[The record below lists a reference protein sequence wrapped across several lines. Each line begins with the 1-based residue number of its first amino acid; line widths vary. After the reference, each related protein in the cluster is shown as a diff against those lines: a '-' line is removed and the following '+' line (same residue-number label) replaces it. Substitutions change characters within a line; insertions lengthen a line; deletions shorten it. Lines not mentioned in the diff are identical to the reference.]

1 MQRLQT
7 CKLCFSSSL
16 VTLKRYEAKADTNS
30 DWKHVFEAALKG
42 ETAVSIDLAL
52 CLSCGFVFY
61 RDVLD
66 EKELERLYAKE
77 NRYAK
82 HEVSATKRGRIWEL
96 QNMSAFLER
105 YTKNQVIEDVLDIGA
120 GDFVALERIS
130 ALIPQASIE
139 AIDPSYESD
148 SHKGIKVYRVMLQD
162 FQPHKQYDLV
172 MAIHV
177 LEHVGDLKIFLEK
190 LRGLSKKFAYIEIP
204 FQVGPGLFL
213 GRSVNAQH
221 INYFTPKTIT
231 LLLEKYGFS
240 VEALEF
246 SSDAYRYNGMPGMIR
261 IFAQV
266 TEERKSVR
274 SGLLSSL
281 YFLVSPLIL
290 LRSKFF

>member
-1 MQRLQT
+1 M
-7 CKLCFSSSL
+7 
-16 VTLKRYEAKADTNS
+16 TLKRYEAKTDTNS
-30 DWKHVFEAALKG
+30 DWKHVFETALQGKS
-42 ETAVSIDLAL
+42 VISIDLAL

-66 EKELERLYAKE
+66 ENELERLYAKE
-77 NRYAK
+77 NRYEK

-105 YTKNQVIEDVLDIGA
+105 YTKNQAIKDILDIGA
-120 GDFVALERIS
+120 GDFVALEKIS
-130 ALIPQASIE
+130 ALVPQASIE
-139 AIDPSYESD
+139 AIDPSYASD

-162 FQPHKQYDLV
+162 FQPYKQYDLV

-213 GRSVNAQH
+213 SRSVNAQH

-266 TEERKSVR
+266 TKEQKGVR
-274 SGLLSSL
+274 GNGLLSSL
-281 YFLVSPLIL
+281 YFLLSPLIL